1 MNLSKYATIKNHTF
15 ARLQGIA
22 HKYRYEELRTPDY
35 KAFEDY
41 DKFLIA
47 YNGGENSAF
56 WTDIK
61 TKRRQ
66 NGFE

>member
-1 MNLSKYATIKNHTF
+1 MVIVVH
-15 ARLQGIA
+15 
-22 HKYRYEELRTPDY
+22 
-35 KAFEDY
+35 Y

>member
-1 MNLSKYATIKNHTF
+1 MPQYNMIH
-15 ARLQGIA
+15 LQV
-22 HKYRYEELRTPDY
+22 Y
-35 KAFEDY
+35 KVY